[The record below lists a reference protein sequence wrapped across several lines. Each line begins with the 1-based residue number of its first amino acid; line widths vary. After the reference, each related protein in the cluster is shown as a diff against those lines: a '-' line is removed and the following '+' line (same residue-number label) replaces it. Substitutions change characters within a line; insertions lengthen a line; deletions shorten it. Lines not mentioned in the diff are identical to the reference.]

1 MASIMRGNVIDRT
14 AAHPKQVATAHAIP
28 TSAHCGLASIQ
39 PDYLKREE
47 HDNVT
52 YHDGIKEKPRLSK

>member
-28 TSAHCGLASIQ
+28 TSAHRGLASIQ
-39 PDYLKREE
+39 PDYLKKGDE
-47 HDNVT
+47 HDHT
-52 YHDGIKEKPRLSK
+52 SPTTMG